1 MGRLAAGW
9 GVVGVVVL
17 LSVAIYRLALVT
29 LESLHF
35 EYQWYHWS
43 LLGINV
49 VFMCY
54 AEGYRGFQRS
64 FSPRFAARARHIRN
78 HPNLVRIVLAPLF
91 CMGYFE
97 TTRRRLVSVYLLTIG
112 IVVLVIMFHQLSQP
126 WRGVLDAG
134 VVFGLAWGVISLLW
148 CSFTALGK
156 ADYPYSPELP
166 V

>member
-1 MGRLAAGW
+1 MVPLVFAGYQCRLY
-9 GVVGVVVL
+9 VL
-17 LSVAIYRLALVT
+17 CRRLPGLSAVPSRRD
-29 LESLHF
+29 S
-35 EYQWYHWS
+35 
-43 LLGINV
+43 
-49 VFMCY
+49 
-54 AEGYRGFQRS
+54 R
-64 FSPRFAARARHIRN
+64 PRARHIRN